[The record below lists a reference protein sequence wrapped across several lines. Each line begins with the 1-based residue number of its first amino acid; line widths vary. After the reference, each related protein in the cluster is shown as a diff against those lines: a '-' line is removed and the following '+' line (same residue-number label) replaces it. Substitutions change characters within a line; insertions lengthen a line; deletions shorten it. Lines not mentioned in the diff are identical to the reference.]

1 MALSSCW
8 PRVVATV
15 VTSIVEAFG
24 KGESMSRHFAR
35 WAGARLTGNEGK
47 KAWKVEATKETNLA
61 ERNGCGKEVDGEGS
75 GWGRKWM
82 GKEVDRERKRTRRNS
97 MREQSIQ
104 TKGMNA
110 KKRSSG

>member
-75 GWGRKWM
+75 GQ
-82 GKEVDRERKRTRRNS
+82 GKEADAKEFNARTIN
-97 MREQSIQ
+97 
-104 TKGMNA
+104 TNKGNECEE
-110 KKRSSG
+110 KKFRIG